1 MSHPFP
7 LQKQSLCFLSDLV
20 EHVRVLGFLVPAE
33 LCLAANIAPFDLL
46 HVRRAGPTREGRLA
60 EERCTPA
67 QAAPASFEFSGSQST
82 ADCLD
87 LPPRKKQTAPL
98 LQTRGFAGL
107 SDLQKSTVSDNATF
121 IGVIHSYSSLYG
133 RWLSANV
140 SEAGLRSR
148 YV

>member
-87 LPPRKKQTAPL
+87 LPPKQKNKLHQDVEKQPAC
-98 LQTRGFAGL
+98 RGKLSSKGL
-107 SDLQKSTVSDNATF
+107 CHPVP
-121 IGVIHSYSSLYG
+121 
-133 RWLSANV
+133 
-140 SEAGLRSR
+140 
-148 YV
+148 